1 MAELLKVLIADD
13 EKIAREGLRDL
24 VDWAELGMEVVCCA
38 VNGREALDYLCAHP
52 VDVLLTD
59 IKMPR
64 MDGLEL
70 LRELSERGINPTAI
84 VFSGFSD
91 FHYAQ
96 RAIRYGVL
104 NYLLKPIRIG
114 ELTETLHRATARLR
128 ENTAAEPLDVEE
140 YIRFKAETRAAADAL
155 TAELGRQVCMAE
167 RGRAQ
172 AMCQELEELF
182 QREGYSAAAFRKYAF
197 QCLYALSREVGRFT
211 GGEDVLL
218 EDTERLAALS
228 AARTSGETA
237 RQLSACVDSLC
248 GYIHGLKH
256 SGKRRIIG
264 DLLTILQHR
273 FSDEDLN
280 LNALAEQLGVTPN
293 YLSAL
298 FRREMGQTFSAYL
311 ENYRIERA
319 KDLLRDVRY
328 KVYEV
333 AAAVGYSD
341 ARHFGKVFK
350 ARTGRTPLEYRN
362 GEQRV
367 SKSEN
372 V

>member
-24 VDWAELGMEVVCCA
+24 VDWADLGMEVVFCA
-38 VNGREALDYLCAHP
+38 VNGQEALDYLCAHP

-70 LRELSERGINPTAI
+70 LRELSERGIGPTAV

-91 FHYAQ
+91 FQYAQ

-114 ELTETLHRATARLR
+114 ELTETLHKAAARR
-128 ENTAAEPLDVEE
+128 QNEAALPLDVEE
-140 YIRFKAETRAAADAL
+140 YARFKAETRPEADAL
-155 TAELGRQVCMAE
+155 TQELGQQICMAD
-167 RGRAQ
+167 GAAARAT
-172 AMCQELEELF
+172 CRKLEELF
-182 QREGYSAAAFRKYAF
+182 QREGYCAATFRKYAF
-197 QCLYALSREVGRFT
+197 QCLYALSKEVSRFT

-218 EDTERLAALS
+218 EDTERMAALS
-228 AARTSGETA
+228 VARTREETA
-237 RQLSACVDSLC
+237 RQLCACVDGLC
-248 GYIHGLKH
+248 SYVYELKH

-264 DLLTILQHR
+264 DLLDIVQHR
-273 FSDEDLN
+273 YGDENLN
-280 LNALAEQLGVTPN
+280 LNGLAEQLGVTPN

-311 ENYRIERA
+311 ENYRLEKA
-319 KDLLRDVRY
+319 QNLLQDVRY

-341 ARHFGKVFK
+341 PRHFGKVFK

-362 GEQRV
+362 RELGSSGPDDV
-367 SKSEN
+367 
-372 V
+372 

>member
-1 MAELLKVLIADD
+1 MTERLKVLIADD

-24 VDWAELGMEVVCCA
+24 VDWAELGMEVAFCA

-52 VDVLLTD
+52 VDVLLTG

-70 LRELSERGINPTAI
+70 LQELSERGIGPAVI

-91 FHYAQ
+91 FQYAQ

-104 NYLLKPIRIG
+104 NYLLKPIRMG
-114 ELTETLHRATARLR
+114 ELTAALQQAAVRVRRAG
-128 ENTAAEPLDVEE
+128 AAQAPDAEE
-140 YIRFKAETRAAADAL
+140 YARFKTQTRARAEEL
-155 TAELGRQVCMAE
+155 TAELGRQVCLGGEGQA
-167 RGRAQ
+167 RTLCAQ
-172 AMCQELEELF
+172 MEELF
-182 QREGYSAAAFRKYAF
+182 QREGYSAATFRKYAF
-197 QCLYALSREVGRFT
+197 QSLYTISKEVSRFT

-218 EDTERLAALS
+218 EDTERMAALS
-228 AARTSGETA
+228 LARTREETSGQF
-237 RQLSACVDSLC
+237 RACVDSLC
-248 GYIHGLKH
+248 GYVRGLKR
-256 SGKRRIIG
+256 SGKRRIIEE
-264 DLLTILQHR
+264 LLTILQHR
-273 FSDEDLN
+273 FGDEELN
-280 LNALAEQLGVTPN
+280 LNGLAEQLGVTPN

-311 ENYRIERA
+311 ESYRIEKA
-319 KDLLRDVRY
+319 QDLLRDVRY

-341 ARHFGKVFK
+341 PRHFGKVFK

-362 GEQRV
+362 RELGDE
-367 SKSEN
+367 
-372 V
+372 